1 MNNAPPPVRW
11 IFSSSPDR
19 KAAARRYWIHHPY
32 VGLLKTSGYYL
43 MRALPTDW
51 GSSFGAML
59 SRFSPADYPES
70 DARAR
75 RAWQALRPEAS
86 DAASTDAAMRRLW
99 RHVGRTAAEIAI
111 LDRLWGEGRIQVEGA
126 EHLPPPRER
135 PLLIA
140 AIHLGNWE
148 VISVTGIMLGY
159 HGASLALILENRF
172 EQRLI
177 GRIRESFGGRM
188 IHATPTSGR
197 AIIRELRERGPMV
210 IYIDDFARGRVHAPA
225 FGRPLQAEGNIAYV
239 VRLAKITGAAIVPA
253 YCLRIGDEARFKVT
267 VLPAVE
273 LVDTGDADADLMA
286 NVLKLNALIEPI
298 IRANLDQWFYALEF
312 EFDS

>member
-1 MNNAPPPVRW
+1 VNNAPPVRW
-11 IFSSSPDR
+11 IFSSSPER
-19 KAAARRYWIHHPY
+19 KAAARRHWIQHPFI
-32 VGLLKTSGYYL
+32 GLLKTSGYYL
-43 MRALPTDW
+43 MRVLPTDW
-51 GSSFGAML
+51 GSGFGAMMSRL
-59 SRFSPADYPES
+59 SPGDYPES

-75 RAWQALRPEAS
+75 RLWQTLRPEAS
-86 DAASTDAAMRRLW
+86 DPASTDAAMRRLW

-126 EHLPPPRER
+126 EHLAAPIDAKK
-135 PLLIA
+135 PLLAA

-172 EQRLI
+172 EQR
-177 GRIRESFGGRM
+177 RIRESFGGRM
-188 IHATPTSGR
+188 IHATSNSGR
-197 AIIRELRERGPMV
+197 AIVRELRERPVV

-225 FGRPLQAEGNIAYV
+225 FGRPLKPEGNIAYV

-253 YCLRIGDEARFKVT
+253 YCLRLNDEPRFKVT
-267 VLPAVE
+267 FLPAVA
-273 LVDTGDADADLMA
+273 LVDTGDPEGDLMA
-286 NVLKLNALIEPI
+286 NIVKLNALIEPI
-298 IRANLDQWFYALEF
+298 IRANLDQWFYALDF